1 MTDFS
6 SVKTIIFDYDGTLH
20 DSSRI
25 YMPAFLK
32 AYDYLVEEGQAK
44 ETSWSEESITK
55 WLGYSKKQMWQEFM
69 PRLEAQYQEKASSII
84 GQTMQQKIE
93 NNEAVLYPHALD
105 TLAYLKNKGY
115 TLLFLSNCSIDYM
128 ESHAEMFNLNDY
140 FTGLYC
146 TEQYAF
152 KKTKKEIVQQIRND
166 YENDFLVIGDRFQDI
181 EVAELENIYSIGCA
195 YGYGHKSELEQSDV
209 MINDIKEL
217 MSLL

>member
-1 MTDFS
+1 MTDYS

-25 YMPAFLK
+25 YIPAFLK

-69 PRLEAQYQEKASSII
+69 PTLEAQYQEKASSII

-93 NNEAVLYPHALD
+93 NDEAVLYPHALD
-105 TLAYLKNKGY
+105 TLDYLKNKGY

-128 ESHAEMFNLNDY
+128 EKHADKFNLNEY
-140 FTGLYC
+140 FTALYC
-146 TEQYAF
+146 TEQYEF
-152 KKTKKEIVQQIRND
+152 KKTKKEIVQLIREDYND
-166 YENDFLVIGDRFQDI
+166 DFLVIGDRFQDI
-181 EVAELENIYSIGCA
+181 EVAELKNISSIGCA
-195 YGYGHKSELEQSDV
+195 YGYGRKSELEQSDL